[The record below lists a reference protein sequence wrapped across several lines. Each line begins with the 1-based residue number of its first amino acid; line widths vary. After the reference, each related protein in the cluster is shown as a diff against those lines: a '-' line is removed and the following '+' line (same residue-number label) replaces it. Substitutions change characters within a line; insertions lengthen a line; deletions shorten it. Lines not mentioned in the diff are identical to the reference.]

1 MKTNHSTCFC
11 KLYKFWFI
19 ATDCK
24 DVSTSSWVVNFFSTK
39 DNCNFIISELQ
50 EVFLIEFVEESTTM
64 LHVFVWSFI
73 NQDKD
78 RDAWLWLFTQAV
90 SNQVTS
96 PTAPSATECRL
107 FSDLESA
114 AMAVARPTAWQCL
127 LQKRGRPLCCARCAS
142 SRAQCRR
149 RPPTVAGSVS
159 CCTEHHCL
167 ATAANQWQMHCTACH
182 PPATEDGA

>member
-142 SRAQCRR
+142 SCAQGRR
-149 RPPTVAGSVS
+149 RAGAGHQWLV
-159 CCTEHHCL
+159 HCP
-167 ATAANQWQMHCTACH
+167 ATAANQRQMHCAACH
-182 PPATEDGA
+182 LPATVRTTGPTN